1 MGAAIVFY
9 VIGGVVVLTVM
20 LVLVMI
26 MFGVRY

>member
-1 MGAAIVFY
+1 MGTAIVFY
-9 VIGGVVVLTVM
+9 IIGGVVVLTVV